1 VIPDHRLDGP
11 ADAPVLVLCNSLGTT
26 RRLWEPQMPA
36 FTSDFRVLRW
46 DHRGH
51 GLSPTAPGAYT
62 MAMLAGDLVQL
73 LDRLSIAR
81 ASVCGMSLGGA
92 VAMQLA
98 VAEPGRVDRL
108 VLACTT
114 SRFGDPAVWRERAVT
129 VRREGT
135 APVADAAI
143 GRWFT
148 ARTRE
153 GHPDV
158 PAHFHDDLLSVSA
171 AGYAGCCDAL
181 AAWDFGES
189 LGAIAAPT
197 LVIAGAEDPVVPPA
211 DAEVTASRIPDARL
225 VVIDAAAHLANI
237 DQPRAFEAAALEH
250 LTGDPGRR
258 ETV

>member
-1 VIPDHRLDGP
+1 MIPDHRLDGP
-11 ADAPVLVLCNSLGTT
+11 QDAPVLVLANSLGTT
-26 RRLWEPQMPA
+26 RRLWDSQMPA
-36 FTSDFRVLRW
+36 FTGEFRVLRW

-62 MAMLAGDLVQL
+62 MAMLAGDLLDL
-73 LDRLSIAR
+73 LDRLGIAR

-92 VAMQLA
+92 VAMRLA
-98 VAEPGRVDRL
+98 VDAPDRVDRL

-114 SRFGDPAVWRERAVT
+114 SRFGDPAVWRERAVL

-153 GHPDV
+153 EHPDV
-158 PAHFHDDLLSVSA
+158 AERFHDDLLSVAA

-181 AAWDFGES
+181 AAWDFGDS

-197 LVIAGAEDPVVPPA
+197 LVVAGAEDPVVPPA
-211 DAEVTASRIPDARL
+211 DAEVTASRFPDARL
-225 VVIDAAAHLANI
+225 VVIPDAAHLANI
-237 DQPRAFEAAALEH
+237 DQPRAFEQTALAH
-250 LTGDPGRR
+250 LTGGAERR
-258 ETV
+258 ESV

>member
-1 VIPDHRLDGP
+1 MIPDHRLDGP
-11 ADAPVLVLCNSLGTT
+11 DDAAVLVLCNSLGTT
-26 RRLWEPQMPA
+26 QRLWEPQMPA
-36 FTSDFRVLRW
+36 FTRAFRVLRW

-51 GLSPTAPGAYT
+51 GLSPVAPGAYT
-62 MAMLAGDLVQL
+62 MEMVAGDLVAL
-73 LDRLSIAR
+73 LDRLGIAR

-98 VAEPGRVDRL
+98 VLAPDRVERL

-114 SRFGDPAVWRERAVT
+114 PRFGDPETWRARAVA
-129 VRREGT
+129 VRRDGT
-135 APVADAAI
+135 GVVADGAI

-148 ARTRE
+148 ARTSE
-153 GHPDV
+153 EHPDV
-158 PAHFHDDLLSVSA
+158 PAHFHDDLLSVAA

-197 LVIAGAEDPVVPPA
+197 LVVAGAEDPVVPPA
-211 DAEVTASRIPDARL
+211 DAEVTTSRIPDARL
-225 VVIDAAAHLANI
+225 VVIDDAAHLANI
-237 DQPRAFEAAALEH
+237 DQPSAFEQAALEH
-250 LTGDPGRR
+250 LTGGAGRR